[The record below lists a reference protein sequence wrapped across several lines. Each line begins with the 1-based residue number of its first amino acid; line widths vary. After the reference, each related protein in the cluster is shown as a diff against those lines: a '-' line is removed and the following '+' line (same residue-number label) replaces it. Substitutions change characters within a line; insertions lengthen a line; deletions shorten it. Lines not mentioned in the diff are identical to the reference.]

1 MHTGNE
7 EIQFLESA
15 LFAVFG
21 QTPEILGVQL
31 MTGGTINT
39 SVQVETNRGS
49 FFVKW
54 NDVATNEMFRTEVR
68 NLELLRR
75 TDCLTLP
82 QVVGQDFREDKA
94 YLILEFIE
102 SAPRAK
108 DYWTRFGQSLAQL
121 HSHTDREFGLE
132 FDNYIGSQPQRNARH
147 RYGTDFFI
155 EERLK
160 VQAGKALYH
169 NRISPQL
176 HDKFERLYRALPD
189 LLPRE
194 RPALVHGDLW
204 SGNVITDAR
213 GQVALVDPATH
224 YGQREAELSYT
235 HLFGGFDPEF
245 YAAYDEAFPLEP
257 GFQERIAIYNL
268 YPLLVHVNIFG
279 KSYVRAVEKVLDRF

>member
-7 EIQFLESA
+7 EIQFLESTF
-15 LFAVFG
+15 FAVFG
-21 QTPEILGVQL
+21 QTPEILNVQL

-39 SVQVETNRGS
+39 SVQVETSRGV

-54 NDVATNEMFRTEVR
+54 NDVATNEMFRTEVLG
-68 NLELLRR
+68 LELLRR
-75 TDCLTLP
+75 ANCLTLP
-82 QVVGQDFREDKA
+82 QVIGQDFRDDKA
-94 YLILEFIE
+94 YLILEFIK

-108 DYWTRFGQSLAQL
+108 DYWLHFGQSLAQL
-121 HSHTDREFGLE
+121 HSHTDKEFGLE

-147 RYGTDFFI
+147 REGTNFFI

-176 HDKFERLYRALPD
+176 HGKFERLYRVLPD

-204 SGNVITDAR
+204 SGNVIADAQ
-213 GQVALVDPATH
+213 GQVALVDPAAH

-279 KSYVRAVEKVLDRF
+279 RSYVSAVEKVLNRF